1 MFNFR
6 AGRGDGAGGWGV
18 GQALTAPRGRF
29 SSLLGLAE
37 SDSFTALPGR
47 GSQSPGSPLAGWH
60 GGRPL
65 GTDTVSADNIVLHG
79 LCMFIFTSAF

>member
-1 MFNFR
+1 MCLTSER
-6 AGRGDGAGGWGV
+6 GVGTGRGDG
-18 GQALTAPRGRF
+18 GQAPTAPRGRF
-29 SSLLGLAE
+29 SSLLGLAK

-79 LCMFIFTSAF
+79 LCMFMFTSAF